1 MLFRST
7 ANEPENILS
16 LYFVQKLMSDVRFRS
31 FQPMI
36 SAELQKKIL
45 KMVLPKLKNQFKIN
59 RLVDFNPIGVADEE
73 IEILNKESVTD
84 VGTFV
89 KTLDDGKVCK
99 EIENLQIDKVSFYC
113 LRVVYEGKCVY
124 LLRQFS
130 KMKKLR
136 SGLLTHFINDELV
149 EMESDFLGLDEDVDM
164 VLCEDSLVILNH
176 ISLERIFNYRDAYK
190 AKTDEAM
197 GAILTQGV
205 LVNIEQFADDCSRDV
220 RIMKRFTNIMSK
232 GRLPL
237 FFDNYDKVEG
247 IVKDLGLDIEF
258 DENGKLI
265 YREKSQ
271 LYHIVNLMSDAY
283 FKSLLAERIGV
294 SKTEDSL

>member
-1 MLFRST
+1 M
-7 ANEPENILS
+7 
-16 LYFVQKLMSDVRFRS
+16 
-31 FQPMI
+31 
-36 SAELQKKIL
+36 
-45 KMVLPKLKNQFKIN
+45 
-59 RLVDFNPIGVADEE
+59 DFNPIGVADEE
-73 IEILNKESVTD
+73 IEILNKKSVTD

>member
-1 MLFRST
+1 
-7 ANEPENILS
+7 
-16 LYFVQKLMSDVRFRS
+16 
-31 FQPMI
+31 
-36 SAELQKKIL
+36 
-45 KMVLPKLKNQFKIN
+45 
-59 RLVDFNPIGVADEE
+59 
-73 IEILNKESVTD
+73 
-84 VGTFV
+84 
-89 KTLDDGKVCK
+89 
-99 EIENLQIDKVSFYC
+99 
-113 LRVVYEGKCVY
+113 
-124 LLRQFS
+124 
-130 KMKKLR
+130 MKKLR

-164 VLCEDSLVILNH
+164 VLCEDSLVSLNH

-197 GAILTQGV
+197 GAI
-205 LVNIEQFADDCSRDV
+205 
-220 RIMKRFTNIMSK
+220 
-232 GRLPL
+232 